1 MGIYLNPEN
10 VDFQKSLN
18 SEIYIDKTELIA
30 YTNKKL
36 NTEQGYI
43 CVSRP
48 RRFGKSMA
56 ANMLTAYY
64 SRGCDSRRLSIF
76 VYFAQFSIDLFCFCT
91 KKEGLSSFLTL
102 IMKLSRNYRVSKN
115 VSSFLPFASFG

>member
-1 MGIYLNPEN
+1 MGIYLNPGN
-10 VDFQKSLN
+10 MHFQKALN
-18 SEIYIDKTELIA
+18 SEIYIDKTMLIDF
-30 YTNKKL
+30 TNRCL

-64 SRGCDSRRLSIF
+64 SYSYYHANSTQYFKEYGSKSAEPGGRPDRRTGIGIS
-76 VYFAQFSIDLFCFCT
+76 
-91 KKEGLSSFLTL
+91 
-102 IMKLSRNYRVSKN
+102 
-115 VSSFLPFASFG
+115 

>member
-36 NTEQGYI
+36 NTEQCHSFEYARLLDRIGKYEATDSI
-43 CVSRP
+43 C
-48 RRFGKSMA
+48 
-56 ANMLTAYY
+56 
-64 SRGCDSRRLSIF
+64 RG
-76 VYFAQFSIDLFCFCT
+76 
-91 KKEGLSSFLTL
+91 
-102 IMKLSRNYRVSKN
+102 
-115 VSSFLPFASFG
+115 